1 MKTTL
6 EKITPK
12 LAEEYLKS
20 VDCEHQRKMI
30 SSRADAFA
38 REMRAGHWFLNHQGI
53 AFDEHGRLI
62 DGQHR
67 LEAIR
72 RSGVT
77 LLMLVTRGVVSEMVN
92 GIKLYAIDTIDIGY
106 GRRTGE
112 QLALRHKIENANR
125 VASACRAV
133 LQWATGI
140 NKNTTPLALEILNLY
155 PGINKLASITKN
167 IRYIPSPI
175 VGCLA
180 VAVKAFPNLA
190 DDFVAPY
197 ISGAGLQK
205 NSPVLLLRNVMINN
219 TDMAGGS
226 KTVRSMAW
234 AFNSLRAAALNEE
247 IKQLKSSNVGWA
259 FFQEQQKA
267 SVRKIRLIA
276 GLADNQEGQK

>member
-6 EKITPK
+6 EKINPK
-12 LAEEYLKS
+12 IAEEWLKN
-20 VDCEHQRKMI
+20 VDPQHQRKLS

-77 LLMLVTRGVVSEMVN
+77 LLMLVTRGVASEMVN
-92 GIKLYAIDTIDIGY
+92 GIKLYAIDTIDVGY
-106 GRRTGE
+106 GRKTGE
-112 QLALRHKIENANR
+112 QLALRHGVENANR

-133 LQWATGI
+133 LQWATGVV
-140 NKNTTPLALEILNLY
+140 KNTTPIALEILNLY
-155 PGINKLASITKN
+155 PNIKKLATITKN
-167 IRYIPSPI
+167 IRYIPSPV

-180 VAVKAFPNLA
+180 VAVKAFPNLN
-190 DDFVAPY
+190 DEFVEPF
-197 ISGAGLQK
+197 ITGAGLEK

-219 TDMAGGS
+219 KDMGGGC
-226 KTVRSMAW
+226 KTIRSMAW
-234 AFNSLRAAALNEE
+234 AFNCLKAAALKEE
-247 IKQLKSSNVGWA
+247 MKQVKSSDVGWI
-259 FFQEQQKA
+259 FFQQQQKP

-276 GLADNQEGQK
+276 GLADND